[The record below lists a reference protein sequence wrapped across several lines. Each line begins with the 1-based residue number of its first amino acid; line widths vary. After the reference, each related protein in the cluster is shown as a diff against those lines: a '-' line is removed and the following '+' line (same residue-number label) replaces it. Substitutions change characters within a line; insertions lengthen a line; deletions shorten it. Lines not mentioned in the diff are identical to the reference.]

1 MGIDM
6 STNQY
11 WFCTIQ
17 GALAFIGITNVV
29 LLLISMTFERFYSII
44 RPHKVASFNTVKRA
58 KITIIYIVVGSIL
71 FNIPHFFTSSNI
83 GRVCIPYAN
92 VSEEVLVHIYYWL
105 GFIVDFAIPFVSLLI
120 MNSVIIHILRKRSV
134 GTEDRAKVHNKM
146 KQSEKQIFILLL
158 LVTFSFLFLNSPV
171 MAMVIYIQFAQ
182 GDSPSFVAGKHLF
195 YHVSEK
201 LYMTNH
207 GVNFFLYVLSGH
219 KFRSD
224 LIKLFRHQKNE
235 ESMIPASAPVS
246 TVSRTTEYL

>member
-1 MGIDM
+1 MGINMPTD
-6 STNQY
+6 QY

-44 RPHKVASFNTVKRA
+44 RPHKAASFNTVKRA

-71 FNIPHFFTSSNI
+71 FNIPHVFTSSNI

-92 VSEEVLVHIYYWL
+92 VSEEMLVHIYYWL
-105 GFIVDFAIPFVSLLI
+105 GFMVDFAIPFVSLLI
-120 MNSVIIHILRKRSV
+120 MNSVIIHVLRKRSV
-134 GTEDRAKVHNKM
+134 GTEDRTKRPNKM

-224 LIKLFRHQKNE
+224 LIKLFRRQKNE